1 MAKDKENKETEVEQ
15 EEAQVNETAE
25 TPEEKAAEAEQKK
38 EKAPKKEK
46 GEKKKS
52 KKEDK
57 KDDKSEKLQKELD
70 EKNEQYLRLAAE
82 YDNFRRRSQ
91 REKEALYGECKAT
104 VIKELLGVIDNFERC
119 ISFGENTSFEDYR
132 KGVEMTYKQ
141 WNDALAKLGIES
153 FGEVGEEFDPNLHNA
168 IMHAEDENLPE
179 NSIQNVL
186 MKGYKLGDKVIRPAM
201 VAVAN

>member
-1 MAKDKENKETEVEQ
+1 MAKDKEKTENVDTEA
-15 EEAQVNETAE
+15 EVKDAEVNEAQT
-25 TPEEKAAEAEQKK
+25 EEKADAKK
-38 EKAPKKEK
+38 EKS
-46 GEKKKS
+46 EKKKN
-52 KKEDK
+52 K
-57 KDDKSEKLQKELD
+57 KDDKQSEKLKKELD

-91 REKEALYGECKAT
+91 REKEALYSECKSS
-104 VIKELLGVIDNFERC
+104 VVKELLTVIDNFERC
-119 ISFGENTSFEDYR
+119 VAYNENTSFEDYR

-141 WNDALAKLGIES
+141 FGEALKKLGIEA
-153 FGEVGEEFDPNLHNA
+153 FGEVGDTFDPNLHNA